1 MNTRESLDLVGDDSR
16 HARRRR
22 RARLVYNIVDWVFYA
37 SLLLFALLAF
47 KTFLDLVTPY
57 MIWS

>member
-1 MNTRESLDLVGDDSR
+1 VKTDESLDLFGADSR

-47 KTFLDLVTPY
+47 KTFLNLVTPY
-57 MIWS
+57 LI